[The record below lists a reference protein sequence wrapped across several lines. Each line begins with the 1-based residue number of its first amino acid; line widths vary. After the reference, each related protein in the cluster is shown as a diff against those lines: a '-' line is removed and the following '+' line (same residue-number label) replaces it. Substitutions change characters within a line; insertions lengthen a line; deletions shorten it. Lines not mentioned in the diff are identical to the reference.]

1 MLEGRLVNPT
11 EQRINNTIVPSTIQN
26 IIEKTFNNLGGNM
39 VKGSNGLI

>member
-26 IIEKTFNNLGGNM
+26 IIENTFHDLGWNM
-39 VKGSNGLI
+39 VNGSNGLI